1 MSFSRAPV
9 DAPVQ
14 TAYGAAP
21 GDDDGAALQAA
32 TPRGSAPR
40 TLPQHRL
47 TQKPRTAAQTR
58 GRPGRLSRCAPLTA
72 ASLSYDGTGRISA
85 RLGALRALIKKGA
98 DAGRGA
104 RTALRGRRPP

>member
-1 MSFSRAPV
+1 MLCELPSERGETCLSPIGYSLSIELRKALTRSPGLVAPTR
-9 DAPVQ
+9 DAAETGGAGELLQSPVGAPAQ

-58 GRPGRLSRCAPLTA
+58 G
-72 ASLSYDGTGRISA
+72 
-85 RLGALRALIKKGA
+85 
-98 DAGRGA
+98 
-104 RTALRGRRPP
+104 

>member
-9 DAPVQ
+9 DAPAQ

-58 GRPGRLSRCAPLTA
+58 GRPGRLSRCAPFTA

-85 RLGALRALIKKGA
+85 RLGALLVLIK
-98 DAGRGA
+98 
-104 RTALRGRRPP
+104 